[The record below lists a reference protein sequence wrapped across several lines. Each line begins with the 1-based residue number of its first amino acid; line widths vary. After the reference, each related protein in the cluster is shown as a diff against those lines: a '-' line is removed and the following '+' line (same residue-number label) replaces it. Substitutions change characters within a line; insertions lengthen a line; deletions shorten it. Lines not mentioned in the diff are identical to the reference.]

1 MAEADRLR
9 MMLGT
14 FNAALRRHTVIAR
27 PPTMPMRPDENPAI
41 KPAIASANEWT
52 SRFLAP

>member
-14 FNAALRRHTVIAR
+14 FNTALRRHTVIAR

-52 SRFLAP
+52 SRFLTP